1 MRPGSMLQ
9 VRIHG
14 RGGQGVVTAA
24 ELLSMAAFLDGKFAL
39 AFPSFGSER
48 TGAPVA
54 AFCRISDR
62 QLRAREPIVNPDVII
77 IQDSTLLHQV
87 DVFGGLQPN
96 GTVVINSTRTVQE
109 LGLEELC
116 AKLLDHHCCI
126 FPAVDIANKHL
137 HRPLPNAALVA
148 GFAALTQE
156 VSLSSIEE
164 SIRQKFPGSIGELNI
179 EVAREAYEYVAAH
192 VPV

>member
-1 MRPGSMLQ
+1 MLQ

-24 ELLSMAAFLDGKFAL
+24 ELLSMASFLDGKFAL

-77 IQDSTLLHQV
+77 VQDSTLLHQV
-87 DVFGGLQPN
+87 EVFAGLQSD
-96 GTVVINSTRTVQE
+96 GAVLINSTRTARE
-109 LGLEELC
+109 LGIDELC
-116 AKLLDHHCCI
+116 STLSEHQCCI
-126 FPAVDIANKHL
+126 FPATDIANKFL

-156 VSLSSIEE
+156 VSLSSIEKAIQE
-164 SIRQKFPGSIGELNI
+164 KFPGSIGELNI
-179 EVAREAYEYVAAH
+179 EIAREAYDYVGSQVA
-192 VPV
+192 V

>member
-1 MRPGSMLQ
+1 MLQ

-24 ELLSMAAFLDGKFAL
+24 ELLSVAAFLEGKFAL

-54 AFCRISDR
+54 AFCRMSDHE
-62 QLRAREPIVNPDVII
+62 LRAREPIVNPDVII
-77 IQDSTLLHQV
+77 VQDSTLLHQV
-87 DVFGGLQPN
+87 QVFAGLQPD
-96 GTVVINSTRTVQE
+96 GAVVINSTRTAQE
-109 LGLEELC
+109 LGIEDLC
-116 AKLLDHHCCI
+116 SSLPEYHCCI
-126 FPAVDIANKHL
+126 FPATDIANKHL

-156 VSLSSIEE
+156 VSLSAIEE
-164 SIRQKFPGSIGELNI
+164 AIQQKFPGTIGDRNV
-179 EVAREAYEYVAAH
+179 EVAREAYEYVRGH
-192 VPV
+192 VMV

>member
-1 MRPGSMLQ
+1 MLQ
-9 VRIHG
+9 IRIHG

-24 ELLSMAAFLDGKFAL
+24 ELLSMAAFLDGKHSL

-54 AFCRISDR
+54 AFCRISER
-62 QLRAREPIVNPDVII
+62 ELRAREPIVNPDVII

-87 DVFGGLQPN
+87 DVFGGLQPD
-96 GTVVINSTRTVQE
+96 GAVLINSTRSAQE
-109 LGLEELC
+109 LGIEDQSS
-116 AKLLDHHCCI
+116 KLSKYHWCI
-126 FPAVDIANKHL
+126 FPASDIANKYL
-137 HRPLPNAALVA
+137 HRPLANAALVA

-156 VSLSSIEE
+156 ISLASIEE
-164 SIRQKFPGSIGELNI
+164 AIQQKFPGVVGELNI
-179 EVAREAYEYVAAH
+179 QVAREAFDYVGSH

>member
-1 MRPGSMLQ
+1 MLQ

-24 ELLSMAAFLDGKFAL
+24 ELLSMAAFLDGKYAL

-54 AFCRISDR
+54 AFCRIGER

-77 IQDSTLLHQV
+77 VQDSTLLHQV
-87 DVFGGLQPN
+87 DVFGGLQPD
-96 GTVVINSTRTVQE
+96 GAVLVNSTRSLQE
-109 LGLEELC
+109 LGIEELC
-116 AKLLDHHCCI
+116 SRLEEHQCCI
-126 FPAVDIANKHL
+126 FPATDIANKHL

-148 GFAALTQE
+148 GFAALTEE
-156 VSLSSIEE
+156 VSLPSLEE
-164 SIRQKFPGSIGELNI
+164 AIHQKFPGSVGELNV
-179 EVAREAYEYVAAH
+179 EVAREAYCFVRDR
-192 VPV
+192 VLVS